1 MVKPFWNKIL
11 ILGAS
16 VLLAWFALKY
26 LFPLLL
32 PFLLGALLAL
42 AAEPGVSALSQ
53 KLHLPRPAASVM
65 GVSTALLLLLGCV
78 FILSSL
84 LVKRLGTMS
93 TMLPQLADS
102 AAGGLH
108 SLELYLHTLAGQA
121 PERLREPL
129 NDGVT
134 RLFRSGGDL
143 TTQLVGRLPNA
154 LTGLVGAVSSSAL
167 SVGAGI
173 LSAFMFSIRLPQLRQ
188 WLQSSPPAARLTQYR
203 PVLRRI
209 KNSLWGWLK
218 AQLSLSGISFLI
230 LTAGFLLLGISIGPV
245 WAFLTALVDA
255 VPILGT
261 GTVLLPWALVCFVQG
276 NTLRATGL
284 LILYVTTFLAR
295 TALEPRLVGKQIGLD
310 PLITLISLYV
320 GFQLWGIPGLLL
332 APMAAVVIKELSA
345 SPPSP

>member
-1 MVKPFWNKIL
+1 MARPLWNRIL
-11 ILGAS
+11 ILGISA
-16 VLLAWFALKY
+16 LLAWLGLKY
-26 LFPLLL
+26 MLPLLL

-42 AAEPGVSALSQ
+42 AAEPGVAVLNNRF
-53 KLHLPRPAASVM
+53 HLPRPAASVV
-65 GVSTALLLLLGCV
+65 GITAALLLLLGSL
-78 FILSSL
+78 FFLSSL
-84 LVKRLGTMS
+84 VFRRLGSLGTL
-93 TMLPQLADS
+93 LPQLTDTAAD
-102 AAGGLH
+102 GLH
-108 SLELYLHTLAGQA
+108 SLELQLHTLAGQA

-143 TTQLVGRLPNA
+143 TTQLVGRLPNV
-154 LTGLVGAVSSSAL
+154 LTGVISTLSSSAL
-167 SVGAGI
+167 GVGTSI
-173 LSAFMFSIRLPQLRQ
+173 LSAFMISMRLPQLRQ
-188 WLQSSPPAARLTQYR
+188 RLKTSTLSARFSQYR
-203 PVLRRI
+203 PVLSRI
-209 KNSLWGWLK
+209 KTSLLGWLK

-230 LTAGFLLLGISIGPV
+230 LAAGFLLLGISNGPV
-245 WAFLTALVDA
+245 WAFFTALVDA

-261 GTVLLPWALVCFVQG
+261 GTILLPWALVCFVQG

-284 LILYVTTFLAR
+284 LILYAATFLAR

-310 PLITLISLYV
+310 PLITLISLYI